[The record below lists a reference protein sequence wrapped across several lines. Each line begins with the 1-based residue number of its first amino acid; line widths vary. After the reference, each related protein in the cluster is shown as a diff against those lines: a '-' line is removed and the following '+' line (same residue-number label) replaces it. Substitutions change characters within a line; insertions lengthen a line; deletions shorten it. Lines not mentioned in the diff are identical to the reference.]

1 MYKDT
6 VSIWEWTFEN
16 RSLYLIGVRVRG
28 NVACAVRAAAD
39 PVGAGEQLHLQDV
52 LLPVHQLLL
61 IPRLHRLLQGVL
73 TQDIVLC
80 CCDK

>member
-28 NVACAVRAAAD
+28 NVAGAVRAAAD
-39 PVGAGEQLHLQDV
+39 PVGAGE
-52 LLPVHQLLL
+52 
-61 IPRLHRLLQGVL
+61 
-73 TQDIVLC
+73 
-80 CCDK
+80 